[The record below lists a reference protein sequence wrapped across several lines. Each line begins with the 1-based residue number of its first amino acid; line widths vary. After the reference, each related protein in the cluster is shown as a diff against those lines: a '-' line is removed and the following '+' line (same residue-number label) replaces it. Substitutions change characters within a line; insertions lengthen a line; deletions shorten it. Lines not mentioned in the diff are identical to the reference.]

1 VTGARR
7 RVLTNRVLIG
17 CTEEVDFPEWN
28 IHGVVARVD
37 TGARTSALHVE
48 EVLRIGR
55 RMVRFRV
62 VSGDGPGN
70 DEWVETRIARVA
82 RVRSSTGDPQVRYF
96 VKTEVRI
103 GEVIKDVELSLA
115 AREPMRYRMLLG
127 RTALAGTFVV
137 DPGRYMVATKR
148 VRAAMKMTPHR
159 EDVS

>member
-1 VTGARR
+1 MS
-7 RVLTNRVLIG
+7 RVLIG

-28 IHGVVARVD
+28 IHGVIARVD
-37 TGARTSALHVE
+37 TGARTSALHVDE
-48 EVLRIGR
+48 IVRIGR

-62 VSGDGPGN
+62 VSGDATGK
-70 DEWVETRIARVA
+70 DDWVEARIARVA
-82 RVRSSTGDPQVRYF
+82 RVRSSTGEPQVRFF

-148 VRAAMKMTPHR
+148 VRAAMKMAPHR
-159 EDVS
+159 GEAL